1 MADTRDPGVPPTGVP
16 PTGERL
22 IVTRG
27 HACWP
32 ASWQPERSPLITDLH
47 VEGDASALKA
57 LCIGIVGTRQP
68 TPRGLE
74 VARTLAAQ
82 LVATGCVVVSG
93 LARGIDAA
101 AHRGALAA
109 GGRTIAV
116 MATGTD
122 LCYPQAHR
130 GLLREIRRHGC
141 SVTPFAPGTPPL
153 KHHFLMRNQVLA
165 LLVELVVV
173 VEAPMR
179 SGALSTARE
188 AADADRDVLAVPG
201 PVDVETSRGC
211 HKLLREGAGLVETAA
226 DILAALGARA
236 PLLPAPPLPPE
247 PPLPDHAA
255 ARWLW
260 RRIDLGGCGRD
271 ELRREWAGDERGF
284 LDGLTALELAGLIR
298 RLPGG
303 RLARSIW
310 TA

>member
-1 MADTRDPGVPPTGVP
+1 VAETAEPGADDQTENRQ
-16 PTGERL
+16 L
-22 IVTRG
+22 VTRG
-27 HACWP
+27 HASWP
-32 ASWQPERSPLITDLH
+32 ASWQPERSPLITELH
-47 VEGDASALKA
+47 VEGDASALRG

-68 TPRGLE
+68 TARGLE
-74 VARTLAAQ
+74 VARVLAAQ
-82 LVATGCVVVSG
+82 LAATGCVVVSG

-109 GGRTIAV
+109 GGRTVAV

-130 GLLREIRRHGC
+130 GLLREIRRQGC

-153 KHHFLMRNQVLA
+153 RHHFPLRNQVLA
-165 LLVELVVV
+165 LLVEAVVV
-173 VEAPMR
+173 VEAPSR
-179 SGALSTARE
+179 SGALTTARE
-188 AADADRDVLAVPG
+188 AADADREVLAVPG
-201 PVDVETSRGC
+201 PVDAETSRGC
-211 HKLLREGAGLVETAA
+211 HRLLRDGAGLVESAA
-226 DILAALGARA
+226 DILAALGSRA
-236 PLLPAPPLPPE
+236 PLLPAPPLPAA

-260 RRIDLGGCGRD
+260 RRLDLGGRGRD
-271 ELRREWAGDERGF
+271 ELRREWAGDERSF
-284 LDGLTALELAGLIR
+284 VDGLTALEMGGLIR